1 MNLEAD
7 SKLCGKSQYAR
18 IAREKV
24 KKPSQMF
31 KHTVKCLQLK

>member
-24 KKPSQMF
+24 KKTFPN
-31 KHTVKCLQLK
+31 V